1 MSIYDFY
8 SNDELLA
15 IRNLLRTSEGRLLM
29 HFMSDFVDECSTKP
43 FEALEVKG
51 MGRMAHEVK
60 SLPRK
65 IESVISERK
74 D

>member
-8 SNDELLA
+8 SNDELLT
-15 IRNLLRTSEGRLLM
+15 IRNLLRTSEARLLLR
-29 HFMSDFVDECSTKP
+29 FMSDFVDECSTKP

-51 MGRMAHEVK
+51 MGRMAHEIK
-60 SLPRK
+60 SLSK
-65 IESVISERK
+65 KLESVISERK